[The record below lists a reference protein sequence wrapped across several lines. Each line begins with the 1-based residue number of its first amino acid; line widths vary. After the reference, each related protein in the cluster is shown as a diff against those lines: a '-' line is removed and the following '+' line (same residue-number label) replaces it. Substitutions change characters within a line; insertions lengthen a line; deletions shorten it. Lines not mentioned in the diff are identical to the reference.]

1 MEYKLGLYLTTL
13 LGVCVVIVSTIFF
26 INLQN
31 IWLCYT
37 LILILSLG
45 NGIAGSLTGKNVLLY
60 KPDKKALLTSIF
72 ISLLIL
78 LSSGYSYLIEKLLNP
93 DGYTLKEDERYYPH
107 KICSKVY
114 LYFII
119 CLFAVPIGAFTFAFF
134 TIEYKKKSK
143 ELNKNEDIE
152 GGIINEENEEENEE
166 NDNGKGEELNS
177 INIKEQSEDKNPT
190 DKESES
196 KKVKEHIKIS
206 LKTIRFW
213 RQCTFGMVLNFSM
226 GFIGTTFRIFGAD
239 IGIDGKAL
247 QNLILVIPPI
257 QLVLGLIIGF
267 LVDKKGALF
276 FLRIGA
282 IILIFPGI
290 ILALFT
296 TKTAMF
302 IFSSIISNI
311 GQTPI
316 TICINPY
323 IMDIYGIQETVILFG
338 VLTMF
343 IILSQIATAV
353 IAFLF
358 SIYYGSKGEII
369 KPFQITYYICAGLA
383 FLSFILL
390 LFEKN
395 QKIDYEERKKEKKDE
410 NEQLSDN

>member
-1 MEYKLGLYLTTL
+1 
-13 LGVCVVIVSTIFF
+13 
-26 INLQN
+26 
-31 IWLCYT
+31 
-37 LILILSLG
+37 
-45 NGIAGSLTGKNVLLY
+45 
-60 KPDKKALLTSIF
+60 
-72 ISLLIL
+72 
-78 LSSGYSYLIEKLLNP
+78 
-93 DGYTLKEDERYYPH
+93 
-107 KICSKVY
+107 
-114 LYFII
+114 
-119 CLFAVPIGAFTFAFF
+119 
-134 TIEYKKKSK
+134 
-143 ELNKNEDIE
+143 
-152 GGIINEENEEENEE
+152 
-166 NDNGKGEELNS
+166 
-177 INIKEQSEDKNPT
+177 
-190 DKESES
+190 
-196 KKVKEHIKIS
+196 
-206 LKTIRFW
+206 
-213 RQCTFGMVLNFSM
+213 MVLNFSM

-257 QLVLGLIIGF
+257 QLVLGLIVGF

-323 IMDIYGIQETVILFG
+323 IMDIYGIQETVILGG

-358 SIYYGSKGEII
+358 SIYYGPKAFSNNLLYLCGICLFKFHII
-369 KPFQITYYICAGLA
+369 II
-383 FLSFILL
+383 
-390 LFEKN
+390 
-395 QKIDYEERKKEKKDE
+395 
-410 NEQLSDN
+410 

>member
-37 LILILSLG
+37 LTLILSLG
-45 NGIAGSLTGKNVLLY
+45 QGIAGSLTGKNVLLY

-114 LYFII
+114 LDFSI

-152 GGIINEENEEENEE
+152 GGIINEGNEEENEE

-247 QNLILVIPPI
+247 QNLILVIPPV
-257 QLVLGLIIGF
+257 QLV
-267 LVDKKGALF
+267 
-276 FLRIGA
+276 
-282 IILIFPGI
+282 
-290 ILALFT
+290 
-296 TKTAMF
+296 
-302 IFSSIISNI
+302 
-311 GQTPI
+311 
-316 TICINPY
+316 
-323 IMDIYGIQETVILFG
+323 
-338 VLTMF
+338 
-343 IILSQIATAV
+343 
-353 IAFLF
+353 
-358 SIYYGSKGEII
+358 
-369 KPFQITYYICAGLA
+369 
-383 FLSFILL
+383 
-390 LFEKN
+390 
-395 QKIDYEERKKEKKDE
+395 
-410 NEQLSDN
+410 

>member
-1 MEYKLGLYLTTL
+1 M
-13 LGVCVVIVSTIFF
+13 
-26 INLQN
+26 
-31 IWLCYT
+31 
-37 LILILSLG
+37 
-45 NGIAGSLTGKNVLLY
+45 
-60 KPDKKALLTSIF
+60 
-72 ISLLIL
+72 
-78 LSSGYSYLIEKLLNP
+78 
-93 DGYTLKEDERYYPH
+93 
-107 KICSKVY
+107 
-114 LYFII
+114 
-119 CLFAVPIGAFTFAFF
+119 
-134 TIEYKKKSK
+134 
-143 ELNKNEDIE
+143 
-152 GGIINEENEEENEE
+152 
-166 NDNGKGEELNS
+166 
-177 INIKEQSEDKNPT
+177 
-190 DKESES
+190 
-196 KKVKEHIKIS
+196 
-206 LKTIRFW
+206 
-213 RQCTFGMVLNFSM
+213 
-226 GFIGTTFRIFGAD
+226 
-239 IGIDGKAL
+239 
-247 QNLILVIPPI
+247 
-257 QLVLGLIIGF
+257 LGLIVGF

-323 IMDIYGIQETVILFG
+323 IMDIYGIQETVILGG